1 MDHHPTTAK
10 TKSNILTQTMCET
23 CLNESKSLLTKARQK
38 AEALSKSV
46 TPKGRRDFMINED
59 PALLLAKIAE
69 QSKQIKYLQSNL
81 CKNKNKVN
89 EFKAEA
95 KKRKAEEK
103 ANEKAQGSSNSNK
116 KSKGDDE
123 EEKKSDDAEQQG
135 QEEEEFVIH
144 VDPTIIR
151 DNPYLAALQKAH
163 NYFNNPS
170 TATADAGASNEGDG
184 DTNQAGEDEAD
195 DGDQD

>member
-1 MDHHPTTAK
+1 MDHPTTTAK
-10 TKSNILTQTMCET
+10 AANKKSNILTQTMCET

-151 DNPYLAALQKAH
+151 DNPYLVALQKAH

-170 TATADAGASNEGDG
+170 STATAAAE